1 MTIDEQIRDV
11 KLQNDINVEDAK
23 ISALFSLKESY
34 WKTNKNN
41 GRSGRKTSH
50 DNSKSRTD

>member
-34 WKTNKNN
+34 
-41 GRSGRKTSH
+41 
-50 DNSKSRTD
+50 